1 LTATALYGELC
12 SQLRL
17 NNEQDVDNMQRY
29 FVAPEQFSGDTVT
42 IGGEDARHI
51 AKVMR
56 GKEGDKLIVSDGVS
70 REALVAIVHIEIG
83 EITANVVEVLE
94 MTHEPRVKITVAQS
108 LPKGDKMETVI
119 QKCTEIGAVSFLPF
133 LSERTIVQY
142 DERKEGKRL
151 ERWRKICKEAA
162 EQAHRNIV
170 PSVEPPLSWK
180 KLLQTFTDYDA
191 VYFCYEKE
199 EGLQLRSAAALM
211 LEALK
216 DQEAVKIMVVV
227 GPEGGFSPEE
237 CMGAETAGAV
247 SVGLGRRILRC
258 ETAGMVAAA
267 CLLYESGEM
276 GEA

>member
-1 LTATALYGELC
+1 
-12 SQLRL
+12 
-17 NNEQDVDNMQRY
+17 MQRY
-29 FVAPEQFSGDTVT
+29 FITPEQFGEDSVV

-56 GKEGDKLIVSDGVS
+56 GKPGDKLIVSDGVS
-70 REALVAIVHIEIG
+70 REALAEITEIG
-83 EITANVVEVLE
+83 PGEVTAAVVERLA
-94 MTHEPRVKITVAQS
+94 MTHEPRVQITVAQS
-108 LPKGDKMETVI
+108 LPKGDKLETVI
-119 QKCTEIGAVSFLPF
+119 QKCTEIGAVAFVPF

-170 PSVEPPLSWK
+170 PEVGQPRSWK
-180 KLLQTFTDYDA
+180 QLLQSFGEYDA

-199 EGLQLRSAAALM
+199 KGLQLRSAVAPWLNGPGSDKAGR
-211 LEALK
+211 
-216 DQEAVKIMVVV
+216 VMVVV

-237 CMGAETAGAV
+237 CAAAEAAGAV

-258 ETAGMVAAA
+258 ETAGMVACA
-267 CLLYESGEM
+267 CILYESGEM

>member
-1 LTATALYGELC
+1 
-12 SQLRL
+12 
-17 NNEQDVDNMQRY
+17 MQRY
-29 FVAPEQFSGDTVT
+29 FVTPEQFSGDTVT

-56 GKEGDKLIVSDGVS
+56 GKEGDKLIVSDGSS
-70 REALVAIVHIEIG
+70 REALVEIVQIEIG
-83 EITANVVEVLE
+83 EITTNVVEVLE
-94 MTHEPRVKITVAQS
+94 MTHEARVKITVAQS

-119 QKCTEIGAVSFLPF
+119 QKCTEIGAVSFQPF

-162 EQAHRNIV
+162 EQAHRNII
-170 PSVEPPLSWK
+170 PLVEPPVSWK
-180 KLLQTFTDYDA
+180 LLLQSFAEYDA

-199 EGLQLRSAAALM
+199 EGLQLRSAAAPK

-216 DQEAVKIMVVV
+216 NQSIVKIMVVV
-227 GPEGGFSPEE
+227 GPEGGFTTDEAVK
-237 CMGAETAGAV
+237 AEAAGAV
-247 SVGLGRRILRC
+247 PVGLGSRILRC

-276 GEA
+276 GGA